1 MSLDLTLEMGK
12 LAASLGPLA
21 SPAGPE
27 QGRVI
32 QFAAARAR
40 EGASTVAREFARFI
54 AARARRPVWLVDA
67 DLTAGIS
74 QYAVM
79 ASNQAHFGPLGQAA
93 AGTPDGS
100 IFFRLS
106 PPAVDEQG
114 APVPDARFLVAH
126 PVGGPKLWV
135 TRFRQERLT
144 GEQTAQAI
152 ASPAYWNA
160 LRRHADLIVVD
171 APAADRSQTSVM
183 LAPAM
188 DATVLVM
195 AADDNQTHEAAI
207 LKGALQGA
215 GGRVAGLFLNKVE
228 IEPPSFLKAVMP

>member
-12 LAASLGPLA
+12 LAASLGPLS

-40 EGASTVAREFARFI
+40 EGTSTVAREFARFI
-54 AARARRPVWLVDA
+54 AARSRRPVWLVDA
-67 DLTAGIS
+67 DLASGS
-74 QYAVM
+74 QYDFLAN
-79 ASNQAHFGPLGQAA
+79 NQMHFGQLGQAA

-106 PPAVDEQG
+106 PPALDEKG
-114 APVPDARFLVAH
+114 YPIPDARYLVAH

-135 TRFRQERLT
+135 TRFRRERLT
-144 GEQTAQAI
+144 GEQTAMAI
-152 ASPAYWNA
+152 ASPGYWNA

-171 APAADRSQTSVM
+171 APACDRAQTSVM

-195 AADDNQTHEAAI
+195 AADAGQAHEPAI
-207 LKGALQGA
+207 LKGALQAA

-228 IEPPSFLKAVMP
+228 IEPPAFLKAVMP

>member
-21 SPAGPE
+21 SPAGPD

-32 QFAAARAR
+32 QFAAARSR

-54 AARARRPVWLVDA
+54 AVRSRRPVWLVDA
-67 DLTAGIS
+67 DLIGGS
-74 QYAVM
+74 QYGVIS
-79 ASNQAHFGPLGQAA
+79 SNQMCFGQVGQAA

-100 IFFRLS
+100 VFFGLN
-106 PPAVDEQG
+106 PPGLDDKG
-114 APVPDARFLVAH
+114 AAIPDALYLVAH

-135 TRFRQERLT
+135 TRFRRERMT
-144 GEQTAQAI
+144 GEQTVNTT

-188 DATVLVM
+188 DATILVM
-195 AADDNQTHEAAI
+195 AADAGQTHEPAI
-207 LKGALQGA
+207 LKGALQAA

-228 IEPPSFLKAVMP
+228 IEPPAFLKAVMP